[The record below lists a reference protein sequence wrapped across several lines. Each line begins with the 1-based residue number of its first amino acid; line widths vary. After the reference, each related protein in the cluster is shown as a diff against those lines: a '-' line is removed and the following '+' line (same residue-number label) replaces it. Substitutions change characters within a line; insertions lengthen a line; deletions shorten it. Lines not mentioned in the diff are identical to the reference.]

1 MVTPPMLTVVTG
13 PPCAGKSTHV
23 RRHAQCDDIIIDLDR
38 IALALA
44 HEGTTHH
51 AYPPH
56 IRHIAINAR
65 AEAIRT
71 ALPLSR
77 DYNVWIIHMQPS
89 KRDWVAYKQHDAR
102 TIRLDPGYEEVMRR
116 CANERPAWVSTTAHE
131 WYAQA

>member
-77 DYNVWIIHMQPS
+77 DYNVWIIHMRP
-89 KRDWVAYKQHDAR
+89 
-102 TIRLDPGYEEVMRR
+102 TI
-116 CANERPAWVSTTAHE
+116 S
-131 WYAQA
+131 